1 MSMQPKIFLSWKVF
15 LSILTSRGGG
25 PFSSG
30 IAYMS
35 LFGISLGVCVIITV
49 MSVMNGFQ
57 IEIKERMLNFTPHA
71 NIRTAEASQLNQGFI
86 EIFENDPDIQSYS
99 AFSEED
105 VLILGNETIKPIRLI
120 AYQDREYLVE
130 EKLKTVLIE
139 HDQNLFGESFS
150 IVIGNDLAQKM
161 NVNIGDKL
169 RLLTSEKVPLP
180 FGNLPRMKDFIVTG
194 IFDSGIFEI
203 DDSIAIIDTRDANI
217 FLQMNDHVTGYA
229 FDFLDPSLSQT
240 KIKEIARTMNVKGWI
255 SDWTS
260 ENPNFFRSLD
270 LTRKIIF
277 LVLMSILAIA
287 CFNIISTQSMLISE
301 KRSSIASLIA
311 MGFDKRNIFY
321 LFIALGTFF
330 GFIGLSIG
338 VFLSIVLSENL
349 SLIIRAIEEI
359 LSIRLYQPE
368 VYFLAEIPSVIDW
381 NQTIRI
387 AVFTVILSILSSL
400 IPAYNATKTDPAV
413 LMKNIRFK

>member
-120 AYQDREYLVE
+120 AYQDQEYLVE

-203 DDSIAIIDTRDANI
+203 DDSIAIIDTTDANI

-321 LFIALGTFF
+321 LCIALGTFF

>member
-120 AYQDREYLVE
+120 AYQDQEYLVE

-203 DDSIAIIDTRDANI
+203 DDSIVIIDTRDANI

-311 MGFDKRNIFY
+311 MGFDKKNIFY
-321 LFIALGTFF
+321 LFIALGAFF
-330 GFIGLSIG
+330 SFIGLSIG

>member
-71 NIRTAEASQLNQGFI
+71 NIRTAEASKLNQGFI

>member
-120 AYQDREYLVE
+120 AYQDQEYLVE

-203 DDSIAIIDTRDANI
+203 DDSIVIIDTRDANI

-387 AVFTVILSILSSL
+387 AVFTLILSILSSL

>member
-1 MSMQPKIFLSWKVF
+1 
-15 LSILTSRGGG
+15 
-25 PFSSG
+25 
-30 IAYMS
+30 MS
-35 LFGISLGVCVIITV
+35 LLGISLGVCVIITV

-57 IEIKERMLNFTPHA
+57 IEIKERMLKFTPHA
-71 NIRTAEASQLNQGFI
+71 SIRTAEASQLNNAFF

-105 VLILGNETIKPIRLI
+105 VLILSNEMINPIRLI
-120 AYQDREYLVE
+120 AYEDREYLVE
-130 EKLKTVLIE
+130 EKLKSVLVE
-139 HDQNLFGESFS
+139 HDQNLFNQSFR
-150 IVIGNDLAQKM
+150 IFIGNDLAQKM
-161 NVNIGDKL
+161 NVSIGDKL
-169 RLLTSEKVPLP
+169 RLLTSEKVLLP
-180 FGNLPRMKDFIVTG
+180 FGNLPRMKDFTVTG

-203 DDSIAIIDTRDANI
+203 DENIAITDMRDANI
-217 FLQMNDHVTGYA
+217 FLQMNDNVTGYA
-229 FDFLDPSLSQT
+229 FDFIDPTLSQA
-240 KIKEIARTMNVKGWI
+240 KIKEIARTMNVNGWV
-255 SDWTS
+255 SDWSS

-277 LVLMSILAIA
+277 LVLMSILAIS

-311 MGFDKRNIFY
+311 MGYDKRNIFY

-330 GFIGLSIG
+330 GLIGLSIG
-338 VFLSIVLSENL
+338 ISLSVILSENL
-349 SLIIRAIEEI
+349 SLIIFSIEEM

-368 VYFLAEIPSVIDW
+368 VYFLAEIPSIIDW

-387 AVFTVILSILSSL
+387 AVFTVILSVLSSL

>member
-1 MSMQPKIFLSWKVF
+1 
-15 LSILTSRGGG
+15 
-25 PFSSG
+25 
-30 IAYMS
+30 MS
-35 LFGISLGVCVIITV
+35 LLGISLGVCVIITV

-57 IEIKERMLNFTPHA
+57 IEIKERMLKFTPHA
-71 NIRTAEASQLNQGFI
+71 SIRTAEASQLNNAFF
-86 EIFENDPDIQSYS
+86 EIFENNPDIQSYS

-105 VLILGNETIKPIRLI
+105 VLILSNEMINPIRLI
-120 AYQDREYLVE
+120 AYEDREYLVE
-130 EKLKTVLIE
+130 EKLKTVLVE
-139 HDQNLFGESFS
+139 HDQNLFDQSFR
-150 IVIGNDLAQKM
+150 IIIGNDLAQKM
-161 NVNIGDKL
+161 NVSIGVKL
-169 RLLTSEKVPLP
+169 RLLTSEKVLLP
-180 FGNLPRMKDFIVTG
+180 FGNLPRMKDFTVTG

-203 DDSIAIIDTRDANI
+203 DENIAITDMRDANI
-217 FLQMNDHVTGYA
+217 FLQMNDNVTGYA
-229 FDFLDPSLSQT
+229 FDFIDPTLSQA
-240 KIKEIARTMNVKGWI
+240 KIKEIARTMNVNGWV
-255 SDWTS
+255 SDWSS

-277 LVLMSILAIA
+277 LVLMSILAIS

-311 MGFDKRNIFY
+311 MGYDKRNIFY

-330 GFIGLSIG
+330 GLIGLSIG
-338 VFLSIVLSENL
+338 ISLSVILSENL
-349 SLIIRAIEEI
+349 SLIIFSIEEM

-368 VYFLAEIPSVIDW
+368 VYFLAEIPSIIDW

>member
-203 DDSIAIIDTRDANI
+203 DDSIVIIDTRDANI

>member
-120 AYQDREYLVE
+120 AYQDQEYLVE

-139 HDQNLFGESFS
+139 HDQNLFSESFS

-203 DDSIAIIDTRDANI
+203 DDSIAIIDTTDANI

>member
-105 VLILGNETIKPIRLI
+105 VLILGTETINPIRLI
-120 AYQDREYLVE
+120 AYQDQEYLVE

-139 HDQNLFGESFS
+139 HDQNLFSESFS
-150 IVIGNDLAQKM
+150 IVIGNDLAQIM

-180 FGNLPRMKDFIVTG
+180 FGNLPRMKDFTVTG

-203 DDSIAIIDTRDANI
+203 DESIAIIDTRDASI

-255 SDWTS
+255 SDWSS

>member
-15 LSILTSRGGG
+15 LSILTKRGGN

-35 LFGISLGVCVIITV
+35 LLGISLGVCVIVTV

-71 NIRTAEASQLNQGFI
+71 SIRTAEASQLNNAFF

-105 VLILGNETIKPIRLI
+105 VLILSNEMINPIRLI
-120 AYQDREYLVE
+120 AYEDREYLVE
-130 EKLKTVLIE
+130 EKLKTVLVE
-139 HDQNLFGESFS
+139 HDQNLFDQSFR
-150 IVIGNDLAQKM
+150 IIIGNDLAQKM
-161 NVNIGDKL
+161 NVSIGDKL
-169 RLLTSEKVPLP
+169 RLLTSEKVLLP
-180 FGNLPRMKDFIVTG
+180 FGNLPRMKDFTVTG

-203 DDSIAIIDTRDANI
+203 DENIAITDMRDANI
-217 FLQMNDHVTGYA
+217 FLQMNDNVTGYA
-229 FDFLDPSLSQT
+229 FDFIDPTLSQA
-240 KIKEIARTMNVKGWI
+240 KIKEIARTMNVNGWV
-255 SDWTS
+255 SDWSS

-277 LVLMSILAIA
+277 LVLMSILAIS

-311 MGFDKRNIFY
+311 MGYDKRNIFY

-330 GFIGLSIG
+330 GLIGLSIG
-338 VFLSIVLSENL
+338 ISLSVILSENL
-349 SLIIRAIEEI
+349 SLIIFSIEEM

-368 VYFLAEIPSVIDW
+368 VYFLAEIPSIIDW

>member
-1 MSMQPKIFLSWKVF
+1 
-15 LSILTSRGGG
+15 
-25 PFSSG
+25 
-30 IAYMS
+30 MS
-35 LFGISLGVCVIITV
+35 LLGISLGVCVIITV

-57 IEIKERMLNFTPHA
+57 IEIKERMLKFTPHA
-71 NIRTAEASQLNQGFI
+71 SIRTAEASQLNNAFF

-105 VLILGNETIKPIRLI
+105 VLILSNEMINPIRLI
-120 AYQDREYLVE
+120 AYEDREYLVE
-130 EKLKTVLIE
+130 EKLKTVLVE
-139 HDQNLFGESFS
+139 HDQNLFDQSFR
-150 IVIGNDLAQKM
+150 IIIGNDLAQKM
-161 NVNIGDKL
+161 NVSIGDKL
-169 RLLTSEKVPLP
+169 RLLTSEKVLLP
-180 FGNLPRMKDFIVTG
+180 FGNLPRMKDFTVTG

-203 DDSIAIIDTRDANI
+203 DENIAITDMRDANI
-217 FLQMNDHVTGYA
+217 FLQMNDNVTGYA
-229 FDFLDPSLSQT
+229 FDFIDPTLSQA
-240 KIKEIARTMNVKGWI
+240 KIKEIARTMNVNGWV
-255 SDWTS
+255 SDWSS

-277 LVLMSILAIA
+277 LVLMSILAIS

-311 MGFDKRNIFY
+311 MGYDKRNIFY

-330 GFIGLSIG
+330 GLIGLSIG
-338 VFLSIVLSENL
+338 ISLSVILSENL
-349 SLIIRAIEEI
+349 SLIIFSIEEM

-368 VYFLAEIPSVIDW
+368 VYFLAEIPSIIDW

>member
-1 MSMQPKIFLSWKVF
+1 
-15 LSILTSRGGG
+15 
-25 PFSSG
+25 
-30 IAYMS
+30 MS
-35 LFGISLGVCVIITV
+35 LLGISLGVCVIITV

-71 NIRTAEASQLNQGFI
+71 SIRTAEASQLNNAFF

-105 VLILGNETIKPIRLI
+105 VLILSNEMINPIRLI
-120 AYQDREYLVE
+120 AYEDREYLVE
-130 EKLKTVLIE
+130 EKLKTVLVE
-139 HDQNLFGESFS
+139 HDQNLFDQSFR
-150 IVIGNDLAQKM
+150 IIIGNDLAQKM
-161 NVNIGDKL
+161 NVSIGDKL
-169 RLLTSEKVPLP
+169 RLLTSEKVLLP
-180 FGNLPRMKDFIVTG
+180 FGNLPRMKDFTVTG

-203 DDSIAIIDTRDANI
+203 DENIAITDMRDANI
-217 FLQMNDHVTGYA
+217 FLQMNDNVTGYA
-229 FDFLDPSLSQT
+229 FDFIDPTLSQA
-240 KIKEIARTMNVKGWI
+240 KIKEIARTMNVNGWV
-255 SDWTS
+255 SDWSS

-277 LVLMSILAIA
+277 LVLMSILAIS

-311 MGFDKRNIFY
+311 MGYDKRNIFY

-330 GFIGLSIG
+330 GLIGLSIG
-338 VFLSIVLSENL
+338 ISLSVILSENL
-349 SLIIRAIEEI
+349 SLIIFSIEEM

-368 VYFLAEIPSVIDW
+368 VYFLAEIPSIIDW

>member
-120 AYQDREYLVE
+120 AYQDQEYLVE

-203 DDSIAIIDTRDANI
+203 DDSIVIIDTRDANI

-255 SDWTS
+255 SDWSS

-311 MGFDKRNIFY
+311 MGFDKKNIFY
-321 LFIALGTFF
+321 LFIALGAFF
-330 GFIGLSIG
+330 SFIGLSIG

>member
-1 MSMQPKIFLSWKVF
+1 
-15 LSILTSRGGG
+15 
-25 PFSSG
+25 
-30 IAYMS
+30 MS
-35 LFGISLGVCVIITV
+35 LLGISLGVCVIITV

-57 IEIKERMLNFTPHA
+57 IEIKERMLKFTPHA
-71 NIRTAEASQLNQGFI
+71 SIRTAEASQLNNAFF
-86 EIFENDPDIQSYS
+86 EIFENNPDIQSYS

-105 VLILGNETIKPIRLI
+105 VLILSNEMINPIRLI
-120 AYQDREYLVE
+120 AYEDREYLVE
-130 EKLKTVLIE
+130 EKLKTVLVE
-139 HDQNLFGESFS
+139 HDQNLFDQSFR
-150 IVIGNDLAQKM
+150 IIIGNDLAQKM
-161 NVNIGDKL
+161 NVSIGDKL
-169 RLLTSEKVPLP
+169 RLLTSEKVLLP
-180 FGNLPRMKDFIVTG
+180 FGNLPRMKDFTVTG

-203 DDSIAIIDTRDANI
+203 DENIAITDMRDANI
-217 FLQMNDHVTGYA
+217 FLQMNDNVTGYA
-229 FDFLDPSLSQT
+229 FDFIDPTLSQA
-240 KIKEIARTMNVKGWI
+240 KIKEIARTMNVNGWV
-255 SDWTS
+255 SDWSS

-277 LVLMSILAIA
+277 LVLMSILAIS

-311 MGFDKRNIFY
+311 MGYDKRNIFY

-330 GFIGLSIG
+330 GLIGLSIG
-338 VFLSIVLSENL
+338 ISLSVILSENL
-349 SLIIRAIEEI
+349 SLIIFSIEEM

-368 VYFLAEIPSVIDW
+368 VYFLAEIPSIIDW